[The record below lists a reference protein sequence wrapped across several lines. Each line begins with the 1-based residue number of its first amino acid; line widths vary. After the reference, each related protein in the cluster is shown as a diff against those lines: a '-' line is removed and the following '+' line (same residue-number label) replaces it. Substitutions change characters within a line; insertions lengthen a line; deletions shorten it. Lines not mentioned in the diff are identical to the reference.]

1 MTAQRK
7 TLNALL
13 LALCVLPLALGGVAS
28 AQKTDLPPQAPG
40 VPVPSQAVDLVGIVP
55 GDKLGWE
62 INRYEARLLVSKPT
76 QVELWL
82 YSPGFDPKDYRS
94 ALRGA
99 QELGDERYDK
109 GQGVLSASYSFAY
122 FQQGQVLARKTYG
135 LESHRWERFYSGR
148 LEPGEYIFLSSF
160 QGLGKNAF
168 RLRVAS
174 QDPGAITIALNPT
187 LKLEDIR
194 LTRNVWMQAHNF
206 QEVYTLEVQD
216 EKGLR
221 VGIYDGDGPEEL
233 ELRLRNP
240 NGSLSVLPVSGN
252 QEWAYFQIERPGRYT
267 ILARP
272 GPQAKQYSNTI
283 GLQFSRWVQISP
295 DGTLVVQD
303 PGPVQVE
310 VVDTA
315 GHPVKA
321 PYTLE
326 GNAVRVVTLGALP
339 SGYRFVRTEVSGGRV
354 VGVDKAQL
362 GFPGGT
368 VRFVLQGPD
377 PTPAQGTLKIQA
389 VLVLPGVEV
398 PYDLNLRVGERA
410 VPLRGGLAA
419 LGLEPGDYPVKA
431 EVLGGVVEGPERVTL
446 RAGETRTLTYRVRPQ
461 VALSLEPHELTLQS
475 GQEATF
481 TLSARTAFPA
491 FLPADLEL
499 ALPAGLEALSTTRLT
514 APLSASQSPTLAVR
528 VRARE
533 RGTFTPEARLSPWG
547 LAQTAQVT
555 VRQPATFTLAL
566 EALKPAAAVGER
578 SFYRLVVRNTGDL
591 PGETVVELTPPPGL
605 EVPPLSEKVR
615 LGPGQSWTREFE
627 GRITPEAAD
636 TLTPSARLADGTEA
650 STEVRVLRPRAV
662 LTRSLESSEAI
673 PGEELTV
680 RLQVENHGLAP
691 LTYTLT
697 DTPPE
702 SVIPL
707 ENLQWQGQLQP
718 GQTHQHTYRVRVAFG
733 PEGEGQ
739 FRATLHSDGGDLAA
753 SDSLRRRLVGLEQVA
768 EPEVVVAGGQATFK
782 ARLRNP
788 LARPLTLTLRE
799 NPAAGLGLAASAL
812 QLTLGPGEA
821 QELTFPAQ
829 PDQPGT
835 LENQVSVWLGTTP
848 AALPAT
854 ASLRVRP
861 VLEPIRL
868 STIELPFSQ
877 GGQGE
882 RLLITQRPP
891 GGATYEPGS
900 SRLDGLPLP
909 DPKVD
914 AEGRL
919 YWELPAQPSGT
930 LSYTLRH
937 RDAIGELEEPT
948 LTLKSGEREVFLKG
962 KTPFPQAEKARPW
975 QTGERPGIIRE
986 PLPGTVFHEDRIR
999 AILELPLGPN
1009 PELYVNGEAATA
1021 QSLGKA
1027 EYNEST
1033 RVQRLEFYGL
1043 RLKPGPNLLE
1053 LSAGE
1058 LRDRVEVFL
1067 AGAPVRLLARP
1078 LRLLADGRTPL
1089 EFELLAQDALGL
1101 PSGFGPLTVA
1111 TVGAEPLDPD
1121 AFPTEAGYQV
1131 LLKDGRAML
1140 RLKPRTTPGAVRL
1153 ELAYN
1158 TLQSVAE
1165 FFVGGSRATLYQY
1178 QGSIGVRLG
1187 QGVEA
1192 FGNARGYLELPLGQG
1207 SLQGALDAALG
1218 FDQGRPQLDSGLNR
1232 QVDPAGRFPLLGSG
1246 QEAKPALRSD
1256 DPIALRYDE
1265 PGFSLGYYADG
1276 LSLPGVR
1283 DLPTAT
1289 ALRGEGRFEG
1299 GLSLKG
1305 FAALLPGATRT
1316 QEIPPDGTRIYFLG
1330 EPVLTGSEKVVL
1342 LEGQQETVLERLKDY
1357 TLDYPSGTLALA
1369 KPLWPSTPDFQPVRL
1384 RVTYAPAG
1392 ARRDRLG
1399 FGAGLEYKSGG
1410 WKFGLGLAQLERLEW
1425 GAQVGYEAEG
1435 FSVQARYSY
1444 DGGSHW
1450 GLEGRLQ
1457 RGEFEGQAS
1466 LGVEGRVQGSARI
1479 AATLGLGSK
1488 IALEHRGEGQ
1498 NQTALLYEQTL
1509 SPAFTVGGGLAY
1521 TWESGS
1527 LGALLRGRYEGSGA
1541 SLQLTHTQP
1550 FRLEAQAV
1558 SRLDARYPL
1567 GANLDAEAG
1576 VSYTWGGGFSGALGL
1591 KQKLGMANLALS
1603 YQLPGASGEGNRA
1616 RFGLEAPFPLDERWS
1631 LNLSAGYE
1639 RNLSTGADGS
1649 AFGLAARYQS
1659 QDLSA
1664 TAASEVAFQGGQAK
1678 LTLRGGVSGS
1688 LDPRQTL
1695 SLDATYQVLPT
1706 AEGRFTLAYA
1716 LRGSDLTLLT
1726 YHRLQSGTERTLEGE
1741 AALGYHPS
1749 PSFQLRPSLAY
1760 RIQLD
1765 DGAGNTYQLGLG
1777 VTYYLGHSFGIG
1789 GALYRT
1795 FTPALGVAA
1804 WAWGLEGSY
1813 RILEGLWVAAGY
1825 NFGHGL
1831 TLREGFYLRLDVLGG
1846 SR

>member
-28 AQKTDLPPQAPG
+28 AQKTDFPPQAPG

-94 ALRGA
+94 ALREA

-194 LTRNVWMQAHNF
+194 LTRNVWMQAHDF

-233 ELRLRNP
+233 ELRLRNSD
-240 NGSLSVLPVSGN
+240 GRLSVLPVSGN

-315 GHPVKA
+315 GHPVEA

-410 VPLRGGLAA
+410 VQLRGGLAA

-431 EVLGGVVEGPERVTL
+431 EVLGAVVEGPEQVTL

-461 VALSLEPHELTLQS
+461 VALSLEPHELTLQP

-481 TLSARTAFPA
+481 TLSARTAFPD

-555 VRQPATFTLAL
+555 VRQPATFTLELA
-566 EALKPAAAVGER
+566 ALKPAAAVGER

-591 PGETVVELTPPPGL
+591 PGETVAELTPPPGL

-615 LGPGQSWTREFE
+615 LAPGQSWTREFE
-627 GRITPEAAD
+627 GRITREAAD
-636 TLTPSARLADGTEA
+636 TLISTARLADGSQATA
-650 STEVRVLRPRAV
+650 LVHVLRPQAV
-662 LTRSLESSEAI
+662 LKRSLTLAETSVPADAAI

-680 RLQVENHGLAP
+680 RLQVENRGLAP

-707 ENLQWQGQLQP
+707 ENPQWQGQLQP

-739 FRATLHSDGGDLAA
+739 FRATLHGGGGDLAA

-768 EPEVVVAGGQATFK
+768 EPGVVVAGGQATFK

-821 QELTFPAQ
+821 QELIFPAQ

-854 ASLRVRP
+854 ASLRVKP

-882 RLLITQRPP
+882 RLLITQRP
-891 GGATYEPGS
+891 
-900 SRLDGLPLP
+900 
-909 DPKVD
+909 
-914 AEGRL
+914 
-919 YWELPAQPSGT
+919 
-930 LSYTLRH
+930 
-937 RDAIGELEEPT
+937 
-948 LTLKSGEREVFLKG
+948 
-962 KTPFPQAEKARPW
+962 
-975 QTGERPGIIRE
+975 
-986 PLPGTVFHEDRIR
+986 R
-999 AILELPLGPN
+999 A
-1009 PELYVNGEAATA
+1009 
-1021 QSLGKA
+1021 
-1027 EYNEST
+1027 
-1033 RVQRLEFYGL
+1033 
-1043 RLKPGPNLLE
+1043 
-1053 LSAGE
+1053 
-1058 LRDRVEVFL
+1058 
-1067 AGAPVRLLARP
+1067 
-1078 LRLLADGRTPL
+1078 
-1089 EFELLAQDALGL
+1089 
-1101 PSGFGPLTVA
+1101 
-1111 TVGAEPLDPD
+1111 
-1121 AFPTEAGYQV
+1121 
-1131 LLKDGRAML
+1131 
-1140 RLKPRTTPGAVRL
+1140 
-1153 ELAYN
+1153 
-1158 TLQSVAE
+1158 
-1165 FFVGGSRATLYQY
+1165 
-1178 QGSIGVRLG
+1178 
-1187 QGVEA
+1187 
-1192 FGNARGYLELPLGQG
+1192 
-1207 SLQGALDAALG
+1207 
-1218 FDQGRPQLDSGLNR
+1218 GRP
-1232 QVDPAGRFPLLGSG
+1232 
-1246 QEAKPALRSD
+1246 
-1256 DPIALRYDE
+1256 
-1265 PGFSLGYYADG
+1265 
-1276 LSLPGVR
+1276 
-1283 DLPTAT
+1283 T
-1289 ALRGEGRFEG
+1289 
-1299 GLSLKG
+1299 
-1305 FAALLPGATRT
+1305 
-1316 QEIPPDGTRIYFLG
+1316 
-1330 EPVLTGSEKVVL
+1330 
-1342 LEGQQETVLERLKDY
+1342 
-1357 TLDYPSGTLALA
+1357 
-1369 KPLWPSTPDFQPVRL
+1369 
-1384 RVTYAPAG
+1384 
-1392 ARRDRLG
+1392 
-1399 FGAGLEYKSGG
+1399 
-1410 WKFGLGLAQLERLEW
+1410 
-1425 GAQVGYEAEG
+1425 
-1435 FSVQARYSY
+1435 
-1444 DGGSHW
+1444 
-1450 GLEGRLQ
+1450 
-1457 RGEFEGQAS
+1457 
-1466 LGVEGRVQGSARI
+1466 
-1479 AATLGLGSK
+1479 
-1488 IALEHRGEGQ
+1488 
-1498 NQTALLYEQTL
+1498 
-1509 SPAFTVGGGLAY
+1509 
-1521 TWESGS
+1521 
-1527 LGALLRGRYEGSGA
+1527 
-1541 SLQLTHTQP
+1541 
-1550 FRLEAQAV
+1550 
-1558 SRLDARYPL
+1558 
-1567 GANLDAEAG
+1567 
-1576 VSYTWGGGFSGALGL
+1576 
-1591 KQKLGMANLALS
+1591 
-1603 YQLPGASGEGNRA
+1603 NRA
-1616 RFGLEAPFPLDERWS
+1616 RAAWTGSPSPTPRW
-1631 LNLSAGYE
+1631 
-1639 RNLSTGADGS
+1639 
-1649 AFGLAARYQS
+1649 
-1659 QDLSA
+1659 
-1664 TAASEVAFQGGQAK
+1664 
-1678 LTLRGGVSGS
+1678 TLRDGFIGNS
-1688 LDPRQTL
+1688 R
-1695 SLDATYQVLPT
+1695 
-1706 AEGRFTLAYA
+1706 
-1716 LRGSDLTLLT
+1716 
-1726 YHRLQSGTERTLEGE
+1726 
-1741 AALGYHPS
+1741 PS
-1749 PSFQLRPSLAY
+1749 PAEP
-1760 RIQLD
+1760 
-1765 DGAGNTYQLGLG
+1765 
-1777 VTYYLGHSFGIG
+1777 
-1789 GALYRT
+1789 
-1795 FTPALGVAA
+1795 
-1804 WAWGLEGSY
+1804 
-1813 RILEGLWVAAGY
+1813 
-1825 NFGHGL
+1825 
-1831 TLREGFYLRLDVLGG
+1831 
-1846 SR
+1846 

>member
-1 MTAQRK
+1 MSVRK
-7 TLNALL
+7 TPVAPKFGLWALSVRRSAFSVLTLL
-13 LALCVLPLALGGVAS
+13 LAFSLPALA
-28 AQKTDLPPQAPG
+28 Q
-40 VPVPSQAVDLVGIVP
+40 
-55 GDKLGWE
+55 
-62 INRYEARLLVSKPT
+62 ARL
-76 QVELWL
+76 E
-82 YSPGFDPKDYRS
+82 
-94 ALRGA
+94 
-99 QELGDERYDK
+99 
-109 GQGVLSASYSFAY
+109 
-122 FQQGQVLARKTYG
+122 
-135 LESHRWERFYSGR
+135 
-148 LEPGEYIFLSSF
+148 
-160 QGLGKNAF
+160 
-168 RLRVAS
+168 
-174 QDPGAITIALNPT
+174 
-187 LKLEDIR
+187 
-194 LTRNVWMQAHNF
+194 
-206 QEVYTLEVQD
+206 
-216 EKGLR
+216 
-221 VGIYDGDGPEEL
+221 
-233 ELRLRNP
+233 
-240 NGSLSVLPVSGN
+240 
-252 QEWAYFQIERPGRYT
+252 
-267 ILARP
+267 
-272 GPQAKQYSNTI
+272 I
-283 GLQFSRWVQISP
+283 G
-295 DGTLVVQD
+295 
-303 PGPVQVE
+303 
-310 VVDTA
+310 
-315 GHPVKA
+315 
-321 PYTLE
+321 
-326 GNAVRVVTLGALP
+326 
-339 SGYRFVRTEVSGGRV
+339 
-354 VGVDKAQL
+354 
-362 GFPGGT
+362 
-368 VRFVLQGPD
+368 
-377 PTPAQGTLKIQA
+377 A
-389 VLVLPGVEV
+389 VLVTPAGER
-398 PYDLNLRVGERA
+398 PYDLSLRVGESR
-410 VPLRGGLAA
+410 VQLVGGQATLE
-419 LGLEPGDYPVKA
+419 LEPGDYPVQA
-431 EVLGGVVEGPERVTL
+431 EVLGAVVEGPEQVTL

-481 TLSARTAFPA
+481 TLSARTAFPD

-605 EVPPLSEKVR
+605 EVPPLREEVR
-615 LGPGQSWTREFE
+615 LGPDQSWTREFE

-707 ENLQWQGQLQP
+707 ENPQWQGQLQP

-739 FRATLHSDGGDLAA
+739 FRATLHSDGGDLTA

-768 EPEVVVAGGQATFK
+768 EPGVIVAGGQATFK

-799 NPAAGLGLAASAL
+799 NPAAGLGLAASARE
-812 QLTLGPGEA
+812 LTLGPGEA

-829 PDQPGT
+829 PDQLGT

-854 ASLRVRP
+854 ASLRVKP

-882 RLLITQRPP
+882 RLLITQRLP

-937 RDAIGELEEPT
+937 RDTIGELEEPT

-962 KTPFPQAEKARPW
+962 KIPFLQAEKARPW

-999 AILELPLGPN
+999 AILELPIGPN

-1027 EYNEST
+1027 QYNEST

-1043 RLKPGPNLLE
+1043 RLKPGANRLE
-1053 LSAGE
+1053 LRAGE
-1058 LRDRVEVFL
+1058 LRDQVEVFL
-1067 AGAPVRLLARP
+1067 AGAPVRLLVRP

-1089 EFELLAQDALGL
+1089 EFELLALDALGL

-1111 TVGAEPLDPD
+1111 TAGAEPLEPD
-1121 AFPTEAGYQV
+1121 AFPAEAGYQV
-1131 LLKDGRAML
+1131 LLKDGRATL

-1218 FDQGRPQLDSGLNR
+1218 FEEGRPQLDSGLNR

-1289 ALRGEGRFEG
+1289 ALRGETRGD
-1299 GLSLKG
+1299 LSVKG
-1305 FAALLPGATRT
+1305 FAALLPGTTRT
-1316 QEIPPDGTRIYFLG
+1316 REIPPDGTRIYFLG
-1330 EPVLTGSEKVVL
+1330 EPVLAGSEKVVL

-1399 FGAGLEYKSGG
+1399 FGAGLEYRSGG

-1435 FSVQARYSY
+1435 FSLQARYSY

-1527 LGALLRGRYEGSGA
+1527 LGALLRGRYEEQGA

-1591 KQKLGMANLALS
+1591 KQKLGTANLALS

-1649 AFGLAARYQS
+1649 AFGLAACYQS

-1688 LDPRQTL
+1688 LDPHQTL

-1760 RIQLD
+1760 RIQPD

-1789 GALYRT
+1789 GALYHT